1 MIMKFVILDM
11 QYGKEIT
18 NMSKQKKMVM
28 LLIGSILVTGC
39 LYDIYLPLMFSM
51 IIVDIILV
59 ASTVCIAE
67 TEEKR
72 K

>member
-1 MIMKFVILDM
+1 M

-18 NMSKQKKMVM
+18 NMTKTKKMVM

-51 IIVDIILV
+51 IIVDIILIV
-59 ASTVCIAE
+59 VTICITEA
-67 TEEKR
+67 EEKR